1 MRSLDEQKK
10 SMKLCMVVSTRGLH
24 VSVFFQFIALFALF
38 FGIAGI
44 VYGTEVSKRCQQR
57 INDRFAEI
65 EIKMSRRNK
74 DHEEIIKKAVLS
86 LRNMMEKL
94 EETELSQSREIIA
107 ISKSIKP
114 LVKDFELR
122 EEHRK
127 KREKIRVTQRRG

>member
-1 MRSLDEQKK
+1 
-10 SMKLCMVVSTRGLH
+10 
-24 VSVFFQFIALFALF
+24 
-38 FGIAGI
+38 
-44 VYGTEVSKRCQQR
+44 
-57 INDRFAEI
+57 
-65 EIKMSRRNK
+65 MSRRNK

-127 KREKIRVTQRRG
+127 KREKFRATQRRG